1 MPSRTDSSTEL
12 QALRASN
19 AVRTGESRRPGAFD
33 GSGLSPLEP
42 IAMTDSPSLRVFI
55 VEDSPIIRER
65 LTESLS
71 APGRIEVVGHA
82 DTEQAAVAALAGAG
96 WDALV
101 LDLQLK
107 QGTGLG
113 VLKAIAAQ
121 RPAGSKVI
129 VLTNYAIPQFRDRS
143 VALGADFFFDKSREY
158 YRVRSVLEEM
168 AGARG

>member
-1 MPSRTDSSTEL
+1 MPSRTDSSTDVH
-12 QALRASN
+12 AHRGYG
-19 AVRTGESRRPGAFD
+19 AVRSEESRPAGYFER
-33 GSGLSPLEP
+33 SGLSPLEP
-42 IAMTDSPSLRVFI
+42 TPMTDTPPLRVFL

-82 DTEQAAVAALAGAG
+82 DTEQAAIAALTGAE

-113 VLKAIAAQ
+113 VLKAIAAA
-121 RPAGSKVI
+121 RPVGSKVI
-129 VLTNYAIPQFRDRS
+129 VLTNYAIPQFRDRR

-168 AGARG
+168 A

>member
-1 MPSRTDSSTEL
+1 MAGAYNTPRSSAGRSEWMAMETALITD
-12 QALRASN
+12 
-19 AVRTGESRRPGAFD
+19 VGP
-33 GSGLSPLEP
+33 
-42 IAMTDSPSLRVFI
+42 LRVFL

-71 APGRIEVVGHA
+71 APGRIEVIGHV
-82 DTEQAAVAALAGAG
+82 DTEQAAVAALKNAA

-113 VLKAIAAQ
+113 VLKAIAAT
-121 RPAGSKVI
+121 RPSGSKVI

-143 VALGADFFFDKSREY
+143 VALGADYFFDKSREY

-168 AGARG
+168 ARARASKPE